1 MPSAFQFFKYVLLS
15 TFELTDSQKST
26 FCINDFFTFRSY
38 LETKKAHSR
47 PKKSLPERE
56 SLFRRFESCQHLFHD
71 KIFVSDLLLGCSLS
85 LSLSLSL
92 RESSKEAL
100 LWVTLTYTF
109 SYLNGKRLYFLLWT
123 VYTYT
128 FYICKITCLLYL
140 HQSQSQIGQDWG
152 R

>member
-1 MPSAFQFFKYVLLS
+1 MPSAFQFLKYVLLS

-26 FCINDFFTFRSY
+26 FCINNFFTFRSY
-38 LETKKAHSR
+38 LETEKAHSR

-71 KIFVSDLLLGCSLS
+71 KIFVSDLLLGCS

>member
-1 MPSAFQFFKYVLLS
+1 MPSAFQFLKYVLLS

-26 FCINDFFTFRSY
+26 FCINNFFTFRSY
-38 LETKKAHSR
+38 LETEKAHSR

-92 RESSKEAL
+92 SQRVLKGSL
-100 LWVTLTYTF
+100 TLSDF
-109 SYLNGKRLYFLLWT
+109 DLHFFISEWFRLILFIMNGLHLYFL
-123 VYTYT
+123 
-128 FYICKITCLLYL
+128 YL
-140 HQSQSQIGQDWG
+140 
-152 R
+152 